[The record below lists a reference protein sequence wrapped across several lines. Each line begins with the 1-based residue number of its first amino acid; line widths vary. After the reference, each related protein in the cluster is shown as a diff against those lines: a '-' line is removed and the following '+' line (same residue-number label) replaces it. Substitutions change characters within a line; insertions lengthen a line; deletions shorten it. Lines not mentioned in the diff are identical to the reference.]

1 MQEVQ
6 AKHRIEKLKE
16 QIKKLNYEYFVLDK
30 SEVSEAVR
38 DSLKRE
44 LKELEARF
52 PQFVTPD
59 SPTQRVG
66 SALLGRFGKVAHLTP
81 KKSLDDVFSEEELQD
96 WEERIGKFV
105 LGPSRNEKIAY
116 ICELKIDGLNITL
129 HYEKGKF
136 VRALTRGNGVEGED
150 VTHTVKTIES
160 IPLELTEAVDLEV
173 SGEVYMSKKSFEKM
187 NKEQKREGEE
197 SFANPRNAA
206 AGTIRQLDPAVVASR
221 DLSAFFYELGKN
233 SLHHAPRTQEEILK
247 KFQQLGLPV
256 NREFRLVDSIEGVL
270 KFCKHWHE
278 KREKLSYEIDG
289 VVVKVNQKDLQERM
303 GFTAKTP
310 RWAVAYKFPAEQ
322 TTTQVLDIIVQVGRT
337 GALTPVAVLKPVF
350 VAGSTVSRA
359 TLHNEDE
366 LGKKDVRVGDTVI
379 IQKAG
384 DIIPEVVSV
393 LKNLRT
399 SEEKKFHFPKK
410 CPVCNGHVEK
420 PEGEAITRCINPGC
434 LAKEREWF
442 IHFVGKKAFD
452 IDGLGEKVV
461 LQLLDQGFLAD
472 PADIFTLTEADF
484 LQLPLFKEKRTGNLI
499 AAIEKAKEVSLSR
512 FLFALGIRHVGEGTS
527 QDLAKFILGETKV
540 SPTSSVSASTSSA
553 STLAP
558 LPLAALAREPTRPE
572 LVLRK
577 TKYIKPTEIFLAMH
591 NFSIDEIN
599 AIEGF
604 GDIVAQSVYDFF
616 HDEKMK
622 RFFEKLRKVGVRI
635 FSDVSEK
642 KTVLSNKKIVVTG
655 TLKNFTREEIK
666 DIVKRSGGII
676 QSDVSAKTD
685 YLVCGEEPG
694 SKLARAKELGVRIL
708 TEEEFVRITN
718 YE

>member
-6 AKHRIEKLKE
+6 AKQRIEKLKE
-16 QIKKLNYEYFVLDK
+16 QIKKLNYQYFVLDK
-30 SEVSEAVR
+30 SEVSESVR

-66 SALLGRFGKVAHLTP
+66 SALLGKFGKVAHLTP
-81 KKSLDDVFSEEELQD
+81 KKSLDDVFSVEELQD
-96 WEERIGKFV
+96 WEERIEKFV
-105 LGPSRNEKIAY
+105 REEKITY
-116 ICELKIDGLNITL
+116 LCELKIDGLNITL

-136 VRALTRGNGVEGED
+136 ARALTRGNGVEGED

-160 IPLELTEAVDLEV
+160 IPLELNEAVDLEV
-173 SGEVYMSKKSFEKM
+173 SGEVYMSRKSFENM
-187 NKEQKREGEE
+187 NKEQKREGGEL
-197 SFANPRNAA
+197 FANPRNAA
-206 AGTIRQLDPAVVASR
+206 AGTIRQLDPKVVASR
-221 DLSAFFYELGKN
+221 DLSAFFYELGRN
-233 SLHHAPRTQEEILK
+233 SFHPAPKTQEEILK
-247 KFQQLGLPV
+247 RFQRLGLPV
-256 NREFRLVDSIEGVL
+256 NREFRLTDSIEGVL
-270 KFCKHWHE
+270 KFCRYWHE

-310 RWAVAYKFPAEQ
+310 RWAVAYKFPAQQ
-322 TTTQVLDIIVQVGRT
+322 TATQVLDIIVQVGRT
-337 GALTPVAVLKPVF
+337 GALTPVAILKPVF

-366 LGKKDVRVGDTVI
+366 IGKKDVRIGDTVI

-384 DIIPEVVSV
+384 DVIPEVVSV

-399 SEEKKFHFPKK
+399 GREKKFHFPKK
-410 CPVCNGHVEK
+410 CPVCGGHVEK
-420 PEGEAITRCINPGC
+420 PEGEAITRCMNSGC

-499 AAIEKAKEVSLSR
+499 AAIEKAKKVSLSR

-527 QDLAKFILGETKV
+527 QDLAKFILAHGKK
-540 SPTSSVSASTSSA
+540 SSVI
-553 STLAP
+553 
-558 LPLAALAREPTRPE
+558 RPA
-572 LVLRK
+572 
-577 TKYIKPTEIFLAMH
+577 EIFHVMRG
-591 NFSIDEIN
+591 FSLDEIN

-604 GDIVAQSVYDFF
+604 GDIVAKSVHDFF
-616 HDEKMK
+616 HDEKTK
-622 RFFEKLRKVGVRI
+622 HFFEKLGKVGVRI
-635 FSDVSEK
+635 FSDANK
-642 KTVLSNKKIVVTG
+642 QKTVLSGKKIAVTG
-655 TLKNFTREEIK
+655 TLKNFSREEIK
-666 DIVKRSGGII
+666 DIVKRAGGII

-685 YLVCGEEPG
+685 YLVCGEKPG
-694 SKLARAKELGVRIL
+694 SKLTRAKELGVKVMA
-708 TEEEFVRITN
+708 EEEFTRHFQRSPSPSQ
-718 YE
+718 